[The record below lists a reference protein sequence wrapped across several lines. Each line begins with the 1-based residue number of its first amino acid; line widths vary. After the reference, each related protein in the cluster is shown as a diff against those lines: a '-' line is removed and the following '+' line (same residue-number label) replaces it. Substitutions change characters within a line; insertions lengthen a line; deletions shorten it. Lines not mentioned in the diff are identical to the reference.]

1 MDYMA
6 RALELAR
13 QALGTTSPNPAVGA
27 VLVKD
32 GRVIGEGHTQPPG
45 GPHAEVVAIEQ
56 AGDAAR
62 GSTLYVTLEPCRHFG
77 RTPPC
82 TKAIIDAGIREVRF
96 SHEDPDPHG
105 RGQAAR
111 ELREAGIDVHAGE
124 GEAEARRI
132 NEAYIKQ
139 RLTGLPFVIAKW
151 AMSLDGKIAATS
163 GDSRWVS
170 GPETR
175 EWSHRLR
182 TQIDA
187 IMVGV
192 RTILVDDPQLT
203 ARPGGAVPTGRQ
215 VDSGRQPLRI
225 VADSRGRM
233 PVTARVLDGPG
244 RALLA
249 TTEASSAVWRKQMTE
264 AGAEVLVLPDV
275 EGRVDVAALLRVLGE
290 RQTLSLLVEGGGEL
304 LGSFFDCGLVD
315 KMHAVIAPLVIG
327 GRDAPAAVA
336 GRGVERMAEA
346 LRLRDV
352 VVDRLGEDT
361 LATGYVTADAA

>member
-32 GRVIGEGHTQPPG
+32 GRVVGEGYTHPPG
-45 GPHAEVVAIEQ
+45 GPHAEVVAIGQ
-56 AGDAAR
+56 AGGEAR
-62 GSTLYVTLEPCRHFG
+62 GSTLYVTLEPCRQYG

-82 TKAIIDAGIREVRF
+82 TKAIIEAGIREVHF
-96 SHEDPDPHG
+96 SFDDPDPQG

-111 ELREAGIDVHAGE
+111 ELRESGIEVQAGE
-124 GEAEARRI
+124 GEVAARGI
-132 NEAYIKQ
+132 NEAYVKH
-139 RLTGLPFVIAKW
+139 RETGLPFVIAKW

-182 TQIDA
+182 TRIDA

-192 RTILVDDPQLT
+192 RTVLIDDPQLT
-203 ARPGGAVPTGRQ
+203 ARPGGV
-215 VDSGRQPLRI
+215 VSERQPLRI
-225 VADSRGRM
+225 VADSRGRT

-244 RALLA
+244 AALIA
-249 TTEASSAVWRKQMTE
+249 TTEASNAVWRRQMAE
-264 AGAEVLVLPDV
+264 AGAEVVVLPDI
-275 EGRVDVAALLRVLGE
+275 ESRVDLPALLRALGE
-290 RQTLSLLVEGGGEL
+290 RQILSLLVEGGGEL
-304 LGSFFDCGLVD
+304 LGSFFDAGMVD
-315 KMHAVIAPLVIG
+315 KVHAVVAPMIIG
-327 GRDAPAAVA
+327 GREAPAAVA

-346 LRLRDV
+346 LRLPDV
-352 VVDRLGEDT
+352 VVERLGEDV
-361 LATGYVTADAA
+361 LVTGYPASRT

>member
-6 RALELAR
+6 RALELAQ

-32 GRVIGEGHTQPPG
+32 GRVVGEGFTQPPG
-45 GPHAEVVAIEQ
+45 GPHAEIVAIEQ
-56 AGDAAR
+56 AGGAAR
-62 GSTLYVTLEPCRHFG
+62 GATLYVTLEPCPTYG

-82 TKAIIDAGIREVRF
+82 TKAIIEAGVRDVHVATRDPGIPASSGIDELKAAGIVIVE
-96 SHEDPDPHG
+96 
-105 RGQAAR
+105 
-111 ELREAGIDVHAGE
+111 GE
-124 GEAEARRI
+124 GEAEARRV

-139 RLTGLPFVIAKW
+139 RVTGLPFVIAKW

-192 RTILVDDPQLT
+192 RTVLVDDPQLT
-203 ARPGGAVPTGRQ
+203 ARPAGI
-215 VDSGRQPLRI
+215 DSGRQPLRI
-225 VADSRGRM
+225 VADSRGRT

-249 TTEASSAVWRKQMTE
+249 TTAAASARWRQQMTE

-275 EGRVDVAALLRVLGE
+275 EGRVDVADLLRVLGE

-304 LGSFFDCGLVD
+304 LGSFFDGGLMD
-315 KMHAVIAPLVIG
+315 KVHAVVAPLVIG
-327 GRDAPAAVA
+327 GRDAPASVA

-352 VVDRLGEDT
+352 VVERLGEDV
-361 LATGYVTADAA
+361 LVTGYPPSLL

>member
-1 MDYMA
+1 MEYMA

-13 QALGTTSPNPAVGA
+13 QALGMTSPNPAVGA

-32 GRVIGEGHTQPPG
+32 GRIVGEGCTQPPG
-45 GPHAEVVAIEQ
+45 GPHAEVVAIGQ
-56 AGDAAR
+56 AGDEAR
-62 GSTLYVTLEPCRHFG
+62 GSTLYVTLEPCRQYG

-82 TKAIIDAGIREVRF
+82 TKAIIEAGIREVHF
-96 SHEDPDPHG
+96 SFDDPDSQG

-111 ELREAGIDVHAGE
+111 ELREASIEVHAGE

-132 NEAYIKQ
+132 NEAYVKH
-139 RLTGLPFVIAKW
+139 RETGLPFVITKW

-187 IMVGV
+187 IIVGV
-192 RTILVDDPQLT
+192 RTILLDDPQLT
-203 ARPGGAVPTGRQ
+203 ARPDGV
-215 VDSGRQPLRI
+215 VSERQPLRI
-225 VADSRGRM
+225 VADSRGRT

-244 RALLA
+244 AALIA
-249 TTEASSAVWRKQMTE
+249 TTEASKAAWRRQMAE
-264 AGAEVLVLPDV
+264 AGAEVLVLLDV
-275 EGRVDVAALLRVLGE
+275 EGRVDPAALLRVLGE

-304 LGSFFDCGLVD
+304 LGSFFDAGLVD
-315 KMHAVIAPLVIG
+315 KVHVVVAPMIIG
-327 GRDAPAAVA
+327 GREAPAAVA

-346 LRLRDV
+346 LRLPDV
-352 VVDRLGEDT
+352 VVKRLGEDV
-361 LATGYVTADAA
+361 LVTGYLASRT

>member
-1 MDYMA
+1 MMDYMA

-13 QALGTTSPNPAVGA
+13 QALGSTSPNPAVGA

-32 GRVIGEGHTQPPG
+32 GRVVGEGFTQPPG

-56 AGDAAR
+56 AGDEAR
-62 GSTLYVTLEPCRHFG
+62 GSTLYVTLEPCRHYG

-96 SHEDPDPHG
+96 SHEDPDPQG
-105 RGQAAR
+105 RGQAAK
-111 ELREAGIDVHAGE
+111 ELREAGIEVHVGE
-124 GEAEARRI
+124 GETEARRI
-132 NEAYIKQ
+132 NEAYVKQ

-170 GPETR
+170 GSETR

-192 RTILVDDPQLT
+192 RTVLVDDPQLT
-203 ARPGGAVPTGRQ
+203 ARPGS
-215 VDSGRQPLRI
+215 VDSDRQPLRI
-225 VADSRGRM
+225 VADSRGRI
-233 PVTARVLDGPG
+233 PVTARVLDGRG

-249 TTEASSAVWRKQMTE
+249 TTAASSAVWRKQMTE
-264 AGAEVLVLPDV
+264 AGAEVLVLPDR
-275 EGRVDVAALLRVLGE
+275 EGRVDLTALLSLLGE

-304 LGSFFDCGLVD
+304 LGSFFDRALVD
-315 KMHAVIAPLVIG
+315 KVHAVVAPLIIG
-327 GRDAPAAVA
+327 GKDAPAAVA
-336 GRGVERMAEA
+336 GRGVERMADA
-346 LRLRDV
+346 LRLRDI

-361 LATGYVTADAA
+361 LVTGYPPQA

>member
-1 MDYMA
+1 MMMDYMA

-27 VLVKD
+27 VLAKD
-32 GRVIGEGHTQPPG
+32 GCVVGEGYTQPPG

-96 SHEDPDPHG
+96 SFEDPDPQG

-111 ELREAGIDVHAGE
+111 ELREAGIEVHAGE

-175 EWSHRLR
+175 EWSHGLR
-182 TQIDA
+182 TKIDV
-187 IMVGV
+187 IMVGG

-203 ARPGGAVPTGRQ
+203 ARPGG
-215 VDSGRQPLRI
+215 VDAARQPLRI

-290 RQTLSLLVEGGGEL
+290 GQTLSLLVEGGGEL
-304 LGSFFDCGLVD
+304 LGSFFDAALVD
-315 KMHAVIAPLVIG
+315 KVHAVIAPLVIG

-346 LRLRDV
+346 LRLRDIV
-352 VVDRLGEDT
+352 VERLGEDT
-361 LATGYVTADAA
+361 LVTGYPPHAWQETL

>member
-6 RALELAR
+6 RALDLAR

-32 GRVIGEGHTQPPG
+32 GRVVGEGYTQPPG

-56 AGDAAR
+56 AGEAAR
-62 GSTLYVTLEPCRHFG
+62 GATLYVTLEPCRHYG

-82 TKAIIDAGIREVRF
+82 TKAIIEAGIREVRF
-96 SHEDPDPHG
+96 SFEDPDPQG
-105 RGQAAR
+105 RGRAAQ
-111 ELREAGIDVHAGE
+111 ELREAGVEVRSGE

-132 NEAYIKQ
+132 NEAYVKQ

-170 GPETR
+170 GPDTR

-182 TQIDA
+182 TQVDA

-192 RTILVDDPQLT
+192 RTVLIDDPQLT
-203 ARPGGAVPTGRQ
+203 ARPGD
-215 VDSGRQPLRI
+215 VDAARQPLRI

-249 TTEASSAVWRKQMTE
+249 TTAASSARWRQQMTE
-264 AGAEVLVLPDV
+264 AGAEVLVLPDT
-275 EGRVDVAALLRVLGE
+275 EGRIDVAALLRVLGE
-290 RQTLSLLVEGGGEL
+290 RQTLSLLIEGGGEL
-304 LGSFFDCGLVD
+304 LGSFFDAGLVD
-315 KMHAVIAPLVIG
+315 KVQAVVAPLIIG

-336 GRGVERMAEA
+336 GRGIERMAEA

-352 VVDRLGEDT
+352 AVERLGEDV
-361 LATGYVTADAA
+361 LVTGYPPPQT

>member
-27 VLVKD
+27 VLVTD
-32 GRVIGEGHTQPPG
+32 GRVVGEGYTQPPG
-45 GPHAEVVAIEQ
+45 GPHAEAVAIEQ

-96 SHEDPDPHG
+96 SHDDPDPHG
-105 RGQAAR
+105 RGQSAQ
-111 ELREAGIDVHAGE
+111 ELREAGIEVHAGE

-192 RTILVDDPQLT
+192 RTVLVDGPQLT
-203 ARPGGAVPTGRQ
+203 ARPGG
-215 VDSGRQPLRI
+215 VDSERQPLRI
-225 VADSRGRM
+225 VADSRGRT
-233 PVTARVLDGPG
+233 PVIARVLDGPG

-249 TTEASSAVWRKQMTE
+249 TTEAASAVWRKQMTE
-264 AGAEVLVLPDV
+264 AGAELLVLPDV

-304 LGSFFDCGLVD
+304 LGSFFDRGLVD
-315 KMHAVIAPLVIG
+315 KVHAVVAPLIIG

-336 GRGVERMAEA
+336 GRGVERMADA

-352 VVDRLGEDT
+352 AVERLGEDV
-361 LATGYVTADAA
+361 LVTGYPPHAWQETL

>member
-1 MDYMA
+1 MNDYMA

-13 QALGTTSPNPAVGA
+13 QALGATSPNPAVGA
-27 VLVKD
+27 VLVKE
-32 GRVIGEGHTQPPG
+32 GRIVGEGHTQPPG
-45 GPHAEVVAIEQ
+45 GPHAEIVAIEQ
-56 AGDAAR
+56 AGTEAR
-62 GSTLYVTLEPCRHFG
+62 GATLYVTLEPCSHYG

-82 TKAIIDAGIREVRF
+82 TQAIIAAGVREVRF
-96 SHEDPDPHG
+96 SHDDPDAQG
-105 RGQAAR
+105 RGRGAQ
-111 ELREAGIDVHAGE
+111 ELRDAGIEVHAGE
-124 GEAEARRI
+124 GEQEARRI

-182 TQIDA
+182 TKIDA

-192 RTILVDDPQLT
+192 RTVLIDDPQLT
-203 ARPGGAVPTGRQ
+203 ARPGGI
-215 VDSGRQPLRI
+215 DSERQPLRI
-225 VADSRGRM
+225 VADSSGRT

-249 TTEASSAVWRKQMTE
+249 TTSASSASWRRQMAE
-264 AGAEVLVLPDV
+264 AGAEVLVLPDSA
-275 EGRVDVAALLRVLGE
+275 GRVDLAELIRVLGE
-290 RQTLSLLVEGGGEL
+290 RQLLSLLVEGGGEL
-304 LGSFFDCGLVD
+304 LGAFFDAGLVD
-315 KMHAVIAPLVIG
+315 KVQAVIAPLVIG

-346 LRLRDV
+346 LRLGEV
-352 VVDRLGEDT
+352 IVERLGEDM
-361 LATGYVTADAA
+361 LVTGYPIQPA

>member
-1 MDYMA
+1 MTDSMA

-32 GRVIGEGHTQPPG
+32 GCIVGKGHTQPPG
-45 GPHAEVVAIEQ
+45 GPHAEIVAIKQ
-56 AGDAAR
+56 AGADAR
-62 GSTLYVTLEPCRHFG
+62 GATLYVTLEPCSHFG

-82 TKAIIDAGIREVRF
+82 TKAIIEAGIREV
-96 SHEDPDPHG
+96 HYAHDDPDAQG
-105 RGQAAR
+105 RGHGAQ
-111 ELREAGIDVHAGE
+111 ELREAGIEVHAGE

-175 EWSHRLR
+175 EWSHQLR
-182 TQIDA
+182 TKIDA
-187 IMVGV
+187 LMVGV
-192 RTILVDDPQLT
+192 RTVLIDDPQLT
-203 ARPGGAVPTGRQ
+203 ARPGGIDAE
-215 VDSGRQPLRI
+215 RQPLRI
-225 VADSRGRM
+225 VADSRGRT

-244 RALLA
+244 RALL
-249 TTEASSAVWRKQMTE
+249 TTTSASGAAWRRQMAE
-264 AGAEVLVLPDV
+264 AGAEVLVLPERD
-275 EGRVDVAALLRVLGE
+275 ERVDLEGLLRVLGE
-290 RQTLSLLVEGGGEL
+290 RQLLSLLVEGGGEL
-304 LGSFFDCGLVD
+304 LGSFFNAGLVD
-315 KMHAVIAPLVIG
+315 KVHAVIAPLVIG
-327 GRDAPAAVA
+327 GREAPAAVA

-346 LRLRDV
+346 LRLV
-352 VVDRLGEDT
+352 EVSVERLGDDV
-361 LATGYVTADAA
+361 LVTGYPIRPPGA

>member
-27 VLVKD
+27 VLVKG
-32 GRVIGEGHTQPPG
+32 GRIVAEGFTQPPG
-45 GPHAEVVAIEQ
+45 GPHAEIVAIRQ
-56 AGDAAR
+56 AGEKAR
-62 GSTLYVTLEPCRHFG
+62 GATLYVTLEPCRHYG

-82 TKAIIDAGIREVRF
+82 TKAIVEAGIREVHYSF
-96 SHEDPDPHG
+96 EDPDDHG
-105 RGQAAR
+105 RGRAAP
-111 ELREAGIDVHAGE
+111 ELREAGVEVVTGE
-124 GEAEARRI
+124 SEAEARRI
-132 NEAYIKQ
+132 NEAYIKH
-139 RLTGLPFVIAKW
+139 RSTGLPFVIAKW

-203 ARPGGAVPTGRQ
+203 ARPGDV
-215 VDSGRQPLRI
+215 VSGRQPLRI
-225 VADSRGRM
+225 VADSKGRT

-244 RALLA
+244 AALIA
-249 TTEASSAVWRKQMTE
+249 TTEESKDVWRRQMAE

-275 EGRVDVAALLRVLGE
+275 REHVDLAVLLRTLGE
-290 RQTLSLLVEGGGEL
+290 RQVLSLLVEGGGEL
-304 LGSFFDCGLVD
+304 LGAFFDAGLVD
-315 KMHAVIAPLVIG
+315 KVQAVVAPMVIG
-327 GRDAPAAVA
+327 GREAPAAVA

-346 LRLRDV
+346 LRLREV
-352 VVDRLGEDT
+352 TVERAGEDMIV
-361 LATGYVTADAA
+361 TGYPERMA